1 MADPEN
7 QVQTFA
13 VIICCSLT
21 LYVWTTIT
29 VFIVLRQKLPETF
42 SGQNKTEENNLTF
55 VHHFLSFFMS
65 Q

>member
-21 LYVWTTIT
+21 LNMSEQL
-29 VFIVLRQKLPETF
+29 LRFFNRSQA
-42 SGQNKTEENNLTF
+42 
-55 VHHFLSFFMS
+55 SF
-65 Q
+65 QAKIA